1 MAINIV
7 RSVLLQNTPILCY
20 NIQKRSAYAVFWQ
33 NISKC
38 GRKEEQV
45 QRERRQ
51 RRISRVFVCLKR
63 AFKKERKGSACS
75 IRSPRSQSLSQIT
88 TLSSS
93 KAFCDIFGRQ
103 KIIAIQPS
111 LLASAFEGG
120 IPIDA
125 SRIMGFEKEADSELF
140 LVPDTSTM
148 SLLPWRPA
156 HGRVVRFFCDI
167 RRSDGTR
174 LRHRLPRHP
183 EKSG

>member
-1 MAINIV
+1 M

-51 RRISRVFVCLKR
+51 HRISRVFVCLKR

-93 KAFCDIFGRQ
+93 KWRSAIFSADRRSSPFSRAFW
-103 KIIAIQPS
+103 
-111 LLASAFEGG
+111 LLRSRAAFPLMLRASWALKKRRTASSFWCRIPPPCRFCRGGPHTGASCAFSATFVVRMA
-120 IPIDA
+120 PV
-125 SRIMGFEKEADSELF
+125 L
-140 LVPDTSTM
+140 TSTAAA
-148 SLLPWRPA
+148 S
-156 HGRVVRFFCDI
+156 
-167 RRSDGTR
+167 
-174 LRHRLPRHP
+174 
-183 EKSG
+183 